1 MSQPHY
7 SKVMSSDDNLFFFV
21 EQKAWR
27 KRQLSYR
34 LSEKSSVFLAIT
46 DIIILSKSKKAP
58 EGFTMAGE
66 VNGLLVCYKS
76 APLPTTPNPLSNVL
90 PTPLSVNVKP
100 VATENNPPNLPSRN
114 SNSNQPISP
123 VRPAPLPPAANKDTS
138 SSEINTSSTRLV
150 VISSSTLSGSTG
162 SYFSLQLVCHCLRLT
177 AHFLLSRT

>member
-1 MSQPHY
+1 
-7 SKVMSSDDNLFFFV
+7 
-21 EQKAWR
+21 
-27 KRQLSYR
+27 
-34 LSEKSSVFLAIT
+34 
-46 DIIILSKSKKAP
+46 
-58 EGFTMAGE
+58 MAGE

-76 APLPTTPNPLSNVL
+76 APLPTNPNPLSNVL

-100 VATENNPPNLPSRN
+100 VATVLENNPSNPPSRN

-123 VRPAPLPPAANKDTS
+123 VRPAPLPPVTTKDTS

-162 SYFSLQLVCHCLRLT
+162 SYYSLQLVCHCLRLN